1 MKNKNAEINNE
12 NIQLALDLITRDTQV
27 KPKARVKVGN
37 EIINAKYDLKNKQ
50 IKLWFAIIS
59 QIKEEDENFCVY
71 RFRARDLA
79 KAIGISLDKGYIAE
93 LRTYLNQLRKKD
105 ITVQTRFDEN

>member
-37 EIINAKYDLKNKQ
+37 EIINAK
-50 IKLWFAIIS
+50 
-59 QIKEEDENFCVY
+59 
-71 RFRARDLA
+71 
-79 KAIGISLDKGYIAE
+79 
-93 LRTYLNQLRKKD
+93 
-105 ITVQTRFDEN
+105 